1 MTLHKRLLSSILMA
15 ALAVLTVG
23 FSAQAETLRPKVDN
37 FILFYDHS
45 GSMVLTSPDWKEL
58 KLKMA
63 KELGARMNAEIPE
76 LGYKSAVN
84 TFAPSA
90 TQLAPS
96 TFRRAAVAPAIASID
111 TKYDP
116 YGRITPLGFGLDK
129 IDPVL
134 STLTGSTAL
143 IMFTDGNSNY
153 GNDPVAEA
161 QALYSKYPNL
171 CIHIVSYADKAHGK
185 EVVAKIRALKGCS
198 VVGDPRVLAGDV
210 GMKQFVRDV
219 FYTVVA
225 DEAPARA
232 MTSTV
237 VAAPVVVSGACESI
251 TFGNLNFGFD
261 LFKITKDMEPALEQA
276 STLLKDSACR
286 SFTITGHTDS
296 VGTDAYNQKLSERRA
311 NSVAKWITQKGYK
324 GQLNIVGKGKS
335 VPKFDNTTS
344 DGRHLNRRVEI
355 TTN

>member
-1 MTLHKRLLSSILMA
+1 MSMHKRLLPTLLLA
-15 ALAVLTVG
+15 AFAVLAVAAP
-23 FSAQAETLRPKVDN
+23 SQAETLRPKVDN

-45 GSMVLTSPDWKEL
+45 GSMVLTSPDWTEL

-76 LGYKSAVN
+76 LGYKSGVN

-111 TKYDP
+111 TTYDP
-116 YGRITPLGFGLDK
+116 YGRITPMGFGLDK

-134 STLTGSTAL
+134 ATLSGSTAL
-143 IMFTDGNSNY
+143 IIFTDGNSNY

-161 QALYSKYPNL
+161 QALYNKYPNL
-171 CIHIVSYADKAHGK
+171 CIHIVSYADKDHGK
-185 EVVAKIRALKGCS
+185 VVVSKIRAMKGCS
-198 VVGDPRVLAGDV
+198 VTGDPKVMAEDA
-210 GMKQFVRDV
+210 GMKKFVRDV
-219 FYTVVA
+219 FYTVVPDA
-225 DEAPARA
+225 TPARA
-232 MTSTV
+232 MAPAP
-237 VAAPVVVSGACESI
+237 VAASGACESI

-261 LFKITKDMEPALEQA
+261 KFLITKEMEPAMEQA
-276 STLLKDSACR
+276 ATILKDSTCR
-286 SFTITGHTDS
+286 VFTITGHTDS

-311 NSVAKWITQKGYK
+311 NSVAKWITQKGYTGK
-324 GQLNIVGKGKS
+324 LNVIGKGKS

>member
-1 MTLHKRLLSSILMA
+1 MTKRKPFLSTLLMA
-15 ALAVLTVG
+15 SLVVLAMA
-23 FSAQAETLRPKVDN
+23 FPAQAETLRPKVDN
-37 FILFYDHS
+37 FIMLYDHS
-45 GSMVLTSPDWKEL
+45 GSMVLTSPDWTSL

-76 LGYKSAVN
+76 LGYKSGVN

-90 TQLAPS
+90 TQLAPI
-96 TFRRAAVAPAIASID
+96 TFRRAAVAPAIESID

-116 YGRITPLGFGLDK
+116 FGRVTPLGFGLDK

-134 STLTGSTAL
+134 AKLNGTTAL
-143 IMFTDGNSNY
+143 ILFTDGNSNY

-161 QALYSKYPNL
+161 QALYSKYPGL
-171 CIHIVSYADKAHGK
+171 CIHVVSYADKAHGK
-185 EVVAKIRALKGCS
+185 EVVSKIRALKSCS
-198 VVGDPRVLAGDV
+198 VVGDPKAMASEDGLKR
-210 GMKQFVRDV
+210 FVRDV
-219 FYTVVA
+219 FYTVVPDA
-225 DEAPARA
+225 APARA
-232 MTSTV
+232 MAPAAV
-237 VAAPVVVSGACESI
+237 VASGACESI

-261 LFKITKDMEPALEQA
+261 LYQITKDMEPALEQA
-276 STLLKDSACR
+276 STLLKDSTCK
-286 SFTITGHTDS
+286 SFTVTGHTDS
-296 VGTDAYNQKLSERRA
+296 VGTEAYNQKLSERRA
-311 NSVAKWITQKGYK
+311 NSVAKWILQKGYK